1 MQFFWQA
8 QMLILIILAAVFA
21 VLSGLIV
28 FLTYRLTRMK
38 ETVVAAKLTA
48 SRAQARQ
55 TAATQEARK
64 AEQQCLLLLGQ
75 VETSLAHTGQALEV
89 AGTIKQV
96 SRQIQGLIDHI
107 AAPVEALAPSSDYRP
122 GRHALSP
129 SAPQAI
135 TGSHDMSSSEHPE
148 FTP

>member
-1 MQFFWQA
+1 
-8 QMLILIILAAVFA
+8 MLILIIVLTVFT
-21 VLSGLIV
+21 VLSSVIV

-38 ETVVAAKLTA
+38 ETVVAAKLSA
-48 SRAQARQ
+48 SHAQAKQ
-55 TAATQEARK
+55 TAATREARK

-75 VETSLAHTGQALEV
+75 VETSMAQTGQALEV
-89 AGTIKQV
+89 AKTIRQV
-96 SRQIQGLIDHI
+96 SRQIQGLIHHI
-107 AAPVEALAPSSDYRP
+107 AAPMEALAPPGDYRP

-135 TGSHDMSSSEHPE
+135 TAPHDSPSSEQPE